1 MRELTFSELNY
12 IYIVLGIAVAGI
24 LYAGFLARQ
33 ILGESKG
40 SAKMQEVWGFIRTG
54 ANAYLRSQFR
64 IISVLII
71 VLGVAL
77 FFSVYIVNPT
87 PYAIE
92 RFCPELARQVV
103 TDFETVVGE
112 DGLTSKDRT
121 IQQIDQQN
129 SALIARAAGGDGIT
143 AAQQTAAQAELELLR
158 NNAVVFAE
166 EGLIVRAGIGQ
177 LEGYAACDTART
189 TTAFGRA
196 GAFLMGAV
204 FSATVGFVGMNMA
217 VQGNVRVAAAAVDPK
232 RGYADALRIAYRS
245 GTITGMLTDGLGLFG
260 GTIIFILFGIAS
272 PDALL
277 GFGFGGTLL
286 ALFMRVGGGIYTKA
300 ADVGAD
306 LVGKVE
312 AGLPEDDPRNAAVI
326 ADLVG
331 DNVGDCA
338 GMAADIFES
347 YEVTIVSGLILG
359 LALATVTGSPVWIV
373 FPLVVRGIGV
383 LSSIISTY
391 LVRSSGGKDALSA
404 ITRGFY
410 SAALISAVMFA
421 IFTVIYMREPNIMGG
436 GIIWQ
441 PLAAVVAGVLLAIV
455 IDKLT
460 AYFTDTEHPPVKEIA
475 RNTQTGPA
483 TTILSGLS
491 SGMESSVWAIF
502 VIAATILTSVLLF
515 ALFPITGADGVTPIV
530 DTFTAVLYGVAMTG
544 IGMLTLT
551 GNNVSMD
558 AFGPISDNAQGIAEL
573 AGEAK
578 GQAAETLNSLDAVGN
593 TTKAITKGVAIG
605 SAVIAAVSLFGAFLT
620 DTRVIQL
627 GLGVPLEDTLYGT
640 GINIAEPLVFIG
652 FLIGGGLIF
661 LFSSLLIRSVNRAAF
676 EMINIV
682 RKQLRIPGIMEGT
695 KTPDYAECVDVS
707 TRAAQRELLPLGVV
721 AVLTPIVVGFL
732 LGAAALGGFLAG
744 IILAGQLMAVFMSNA
759 GGAWD
764 NAKKYIEDGHYGGKR
779 SEAHKAAVVGDTVGD
794 PFKDT
799 AGPALNPMIK
809 VVNLVALLAA
819 PVVVTF
825 EATRESNPNLLPIV
839 LVTMALVLAIIVW
852 AILRSRRE
860 DPEAGK
866 VVEAVAKSA
875 GD

>member
-1 MRELTFSELNY
+1 MRNLNSTEQLL
-12 IYIVLGIAVAGI
+12 IWVVLGIAVAGL
-24 LYAGFLARQ
+24 LYAGFLTRQ

-40 SAKMQEVWGFIRTG
+40 SKKMQEVWGYIRVG

-64 IISVLII
+64 IITLLILVL
-71 VLGVAL
+71 VVVL
-77 FFSVYIVNPT
+77 FFSVYVVNPT

-92 RFCPELARQVV
+92 HFCPQLAEDVKK
-103 TDFETVVGE
+103 DFTTTLGD
-112 DGLTSKDRT
+112 DGLTAEARVLANVER
-121 IQQIDQQN
+121 QN
-129 SALIARAAGGDGIT
+129 ASLIALADSGDAAA
-143 AAQQTAAQAELELLR
+143 AAQLELLR
-158 NNAVVFAE
+158 NNAVIYAE
-166 EGLIVRAGIGQ
+166 EGQIVRAGVGQ
-177 LEGYAACDTART
+177 LEGFAACDAARNNTAI
-189 TTAFGRA
+189 GRA

-204 FSATVGFVGMNMA
+204 FSALVGFVGMNMA

-232 RGYADALRIAYRS
+232 RGYAEALRIAYRS

-260 GTIIFILFGIAS
+260 GTIIFLLFGIAS

-312 AGLPEDDPRNAAVI
+312 ADLPEDDPRNAAVI

-359 LALATVTGSPVWIV
+359 LALATVTRSPIWIV

-383 LSSIISTY
+383 LCSIISTY
-391 LVRSSGGKDALSA
+391 LVKSTSGKDALSA

-410 SAALISAVMFA
+410 SAAGLSAVLFGL
-421 IFTVIYMREPNIMGG
+421 FTLFYMREENINSG

-441 PLAAVVAGVLLAIV
+441 PMAAVLIGVLLAII
-455 IDKLT
+455 IDKVT
-460 AYFTDTEHPPVKEIA
+460 AYFTDTHHSPVKEIA

-491 SGMESSVWAIF
+491 SGMESSVWAII
-502 VIAATILTSVLLF
+502 VIAGSILSSVIIF
-515 ALFPITGADGVTPIV
+515 GLFPITDGTGNQIV

-558 AFGPISDNAQGIAEL
+558 AFGPISDNAQGVAEL
-573 AGEAK
+573 SGESK
-578 GQAAETLNSLDAVGN
+578 GKAAETLNSLDAVGN

-605 SAVIAAVSLFGAFLT
+605 SAVIAAVALFGSFLT
-620 DTRVIQL
+620 DTRVVQL
-627 GLGVPLEDTLYGT
+627 GLGVPLEQTLYGT
-640 GINIAEPLVFIG
+640 GINIAQPIVFIG

-676 EMINIV
+676 QMIGVV

-695 KTPDYAECVDVS
+695 RTPDYAECVGVS

-744 IILAGQLMAVFMSNA
+744 IILVGQLMAVFMSNA

-764 NAKKYIEDGHYGGKR
+764 NAKKYIEDGNYGGKR
-779 SEAHKAAVVGDTVGD
+779 SDAHKAAVVGDTVGD

-809 VVNLVALLAA
+809 VVNLIALLVA
-819 PVVVTF
+819 PLVVTYD
-825 EATRESNPNLLPIV
+825 ALRSGNASLLPIV
-839 LVTMALVLAIIVW
+839 IVVMVVLLALVGW
-852 AILRSRRE
+852 AIMRSKRTDLE
-860 DPEAGK
+860 SEQVTEAISKG
-866 VVEAVAKSA
+866 A